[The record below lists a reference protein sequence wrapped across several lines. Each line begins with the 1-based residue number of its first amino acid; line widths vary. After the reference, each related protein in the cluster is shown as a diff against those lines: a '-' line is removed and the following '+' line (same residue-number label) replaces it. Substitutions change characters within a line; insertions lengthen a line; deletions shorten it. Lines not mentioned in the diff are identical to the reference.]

1 MKICWQI
8 EWGSHMPPNYPAGIH
23 CDLPIYFWYLDPAHD
38 FMSISCQTSARYHQK
53 PGLACMDNSLMVER
67 DHKFSAGPQK
77 NGSGFRCRSQP
88 FAGCEL
94 APSVLGLQPPQSGMN
109 LSTSFL
115 KAGDLGWSW
124 LLVRFGRCLHQNGIK
139 YPVVADCGKGTLL
152 LHPFVATNSIHSF
165 LDLS

>member
-1 MKICWQI
+1 MLANRVGFSYAAK
-8 EWGSHMPPNYPAGIH
+8 
-23 CDLPIYFWYLDPAHD
+23 LPG
-38 FMSISCQTSARYHQK
+38 R
-53 PGLACMDNSLMVER
+53 NSLWFTDLFLVFGSSTWLDVYFLSNQR
-67 DHKFSAGPQK
+67 QVSPKTRLSVHGQLDHDWAAPLLFCRTAK

-94 APSVLGLQPPQSGMN
+94 APSVLGLHPPQSGMN
-109 LSTSFL
+109 LLTSFL

-124 LLVRFGRCLHQNGIK
+124 LLVRFGHCLHQNGIK